1 VQFAFNFFTK
11 SRSFDWFDL
20 LRWFNWLDER
30 KPWERPRAIQNI
42 FRLFLGINPP
52 GKSTSQPIHQL
63 TDFLMTALMTLG
75 GSLFGELVD
84 NIDWL
89 GNPFFCV
96 EDFYRDDVPFI
107 IFHAIL
113 IWH

>member
-1 VQFAFNFFTK
+1 
-11 SRSFDWFDL
+11 
-20 LRWFNWLDER
+20 
-30 KPWERPRAIQNI
+30 
-42 FRLFLGINPP
+42 
-52 GKSTSQPIHQL
+52 
-63 TDFLMTALMTLG
+63 
-75 GSLFGELVD
+75 
-84 NIDWL
+84 L